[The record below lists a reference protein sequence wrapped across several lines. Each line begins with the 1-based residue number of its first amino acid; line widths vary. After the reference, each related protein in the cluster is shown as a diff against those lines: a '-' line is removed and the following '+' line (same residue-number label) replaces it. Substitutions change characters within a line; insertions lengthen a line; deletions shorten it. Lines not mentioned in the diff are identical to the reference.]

1 MDSMTKDVIR
11 SIASVG
17 YKDLLSA
24 RILLSAKQS
33 AEGTFFV
40 HFPYTLKLGIQK
52 NVILE
57 VIKGIQV
64 YLVYAFTPLN
74 TIDMTKLI
82 RRIIRKIDAGTIC
95 SNKLQRKGCPYDD
108 FVRQ

>member
-1 MDSMTKDVIR
+1 GPCFLHISDIGMPLHDSSGGCR
-11 SIASVG
+11 ASVG

-52 NVILE
+52 NVI
-57 VIKGIQV
+57 
-64 YLVYAFTPLN
+64 
-74 TIDMTKLI
+74 
-82 RRIIRKIDAGTIC
+82 
-95 SNKLQRKGCPYDD
+95 
-108 FVRQ
+108 

>member
-1 MDSMTKDVIR
+1 VFRPFIHGSCKSRRNTDQEKLFIVDGMTKDVIR

-52 NVILE
+52 NVI
-57 VIKGIQV
+57 
-64 YLVYAFTPLN
+64 
-74 TIDMTKLI
+74 
-82 RRIIRKIDAGTIC
+82 
-95 SNKLQRKGCPYDD
+95 
-108 FVRQ
+108 

>member
-1 MDSMTKDVIR
+1 M
-11 SIASVG
+11 
-17 YKDLLSA
+17 
-24 RILLSAKQS
+24 
-33 AEGTFFV
+33 
-40 HFPYTLKLGIQK
+40 
-52 NVILE
+52 
-57 VIKGIQV
+57 

-82 RRIIRKIDAGTIC
+82 RRIIRKIDAGTIF